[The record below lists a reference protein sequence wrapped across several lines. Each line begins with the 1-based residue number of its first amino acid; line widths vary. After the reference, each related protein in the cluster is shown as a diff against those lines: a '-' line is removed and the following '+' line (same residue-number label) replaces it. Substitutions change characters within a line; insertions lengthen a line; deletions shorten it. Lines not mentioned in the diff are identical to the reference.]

1 MTEAFGR
8 QSALMALLL
17 AAVLPG
23 CADAANACSVDVASI
38 GFGGVDVL
46 TGLPV
51 DSVGGPIVVSCTGD
65 SGTVNLS
72 IGLDA
77 GAGSGATEA
86 TRWMRL
92 TGSSTDQLAYS
103 LFSSSSNRASHVYW
117 GNSGS
122 SLYNPSITVSNDS
135 GSGSFS
141 VYGEVFG
148 GQQTAKSGMYTD
160 TLTITVSY

>member
-1 MTEAFGR
+1 MPGAFGIR
-8 QSALMALLL
+8 TAFAFILL
-17 AAVLPG
+17 AAVFPG
-23 CADAANACSVDVASI
+23 SAYAANACSVDVASI
-38 GFGGVDVL
+38 SFGGINVL

-86 TRWMRL
+86 TRKMQL
-92 TGSSTDQLAYS
+92 TGNPTYQLSYS
-103 LFSSSSNRASHVYW
+103 LYSSSSNRAGHSCW
-117 GNSGS
+117 GNSGAA
-122 SLYNPSITVSNDS
+122 LYAPNITVSNNT
-135 GSGSFS
+135 GSGNFS
-141 VYGEVFG
+141 VYGQIFG
-148 GQQTAKSGMYTD
+148 GQQTARSGIYTD